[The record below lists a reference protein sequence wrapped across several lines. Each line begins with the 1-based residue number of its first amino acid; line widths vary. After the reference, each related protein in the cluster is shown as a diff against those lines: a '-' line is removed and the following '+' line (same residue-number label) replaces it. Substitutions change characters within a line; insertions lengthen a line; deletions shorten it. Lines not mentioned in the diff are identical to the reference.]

1 VTPPLSASDRVG
13 PFSPPSTGTAA
24 TAPGTDDGPS
34 VVNVRRFALVEFDG
48 PGRRVRRVVTM
59 FASLMSAELFAVEQG
74 LTEFI
79 VAPASILV
87 SLRE

>member
-1 VTPPLSASDRVG
+1 VNRGEAGDLSD
-13 PFSPPSTGTAA
+13 AA
-24 TAPGTDDGPS
+24 P
-34 VVNVRRFALVEFDG
+34 VVSVRRFALVEFDG

-59 FASLMSAELFAVEQG
+59 FASAMTAELFAVEQG
-74 LTEFI
+74 VTDFV

>member
-1 VTPPLSASDRVG
+1 VSSSGTGGSADV
-13 PFSPPSTGTAA
+13 A
-24 TAPGTDDGPS
+24 S
-34 VVNVRRFALVEFDG
+34 VVSVRRFALVEFDG

-59 FASLMSAELFAVEQG
+59 FASAVTAELFAVEQG
-74 LTEFI
+74 LPDFV

>member
-1 VTPPLSASDRVG
+1 MSSNSSGRP
-13 PFSPPSTGTAA
+13 
-24 TAPGTDDGPS
+24 

-59 FASLMSAELFAVEQG
+59 FASAMTAELFAVEQG
-74 LTEFI
+74 LTDFA

>member
-1 VTPPLSASDRVG
+1 MTD
-13 PFSPPSTGTAA
+13 SP
-24 TAPGTDDGPS
+24 TDGDA
-34 VVNVRRFALVEFDG
+34 VVSVRRFALVEFDG

-59 FASLMSAELFAVEQG
+59 FASAVTAELFAVEQG
-74 LTEFI
+74 LSDFV

>member
-1 VTPPLSASDRVG
+1 MSRHPLNTESALEPSPHSDV
-13 PFSPPSTGTAA
+13 
-24 TAPGTDDGPS
+24 PGGSANLDDGMA
-34 VVNVRRFALVEFDG
+34 VVSVRRFALVEFEG

-59 FASLMSAELFAVEQG
+59 FASPMTAELFAVEQG
-74 LTEFI
+74 LTEYA

>member
-1 VTPPLSASDRVG
+1 MSS
-13 PFSPPSTGTAA
+13 SETGGSVDTA
-24 TAPGTDDGPS
+24 S
-34 VVNVRRFALVEFDG
+34 VVSVRRFALVEFDG

-59 FASLMSAELFAVEQG
+59 FVSAMTAELFAVEQG
-74 LTEFI
+74 LTDFV

>member
-1 VTPPLSASDRVG
+1 MNRGGTGDLSD
-13 PFSPPSTGTAA
+13 AA
-24 TAPGTDDGPS
+24 A
-34 VVNVRRFALVEFDG
+34 VVSVRRFALVEFDG

-59 FASLMSAELFAVEQG
+59 FASAMTAELFAVEQG
-74 LTEFI
+74 VTDFV

>member
-1 VTPPLSASDRVG
+1 MSS
-13 PFSPPSTGTAA
+13 SETGRPADA
-24 TAPGTDDGPS
+24 TA
-34 VVNVRRFALVEFDG
+34 VVSVRRFALVEFDG

-59 FASLMSAELFAVEQG
+59 FASEMTAELFAVELG
-74 LTEFI
+74 LTDFV

>member
-1 VTPPLSASDRVG
+1 MSRHPLNTESATE
-13 PFSPPSTGTAA
+13 PSQHSNVRGESANRDDGTA
-24 TAPGTDDGPS
+24 
-34 VVNVRRFALVEFDG
+34 VVSVRRFALVEFDG

-59 FASLMSAELFAVEQG
+59 FASELTAELFAVEQG
-74 LTEFI
+74 LTDYA